1 MVRDDSGGGDG
12 AHRALAP
19 RAHGLQERQPPVRSA
34 DDQHVRRPGRRV
46 PSFSSGSA
54 SSCAGA
60 GARTRFLCSTF
71 TGVSSAASTPSAASM
86 PMSRADRSA
95 GTLPHADSST
105 ADALQDRHSAG
116 GPAIFVSPGSGS
128 RSGPFPLVTGLPA
141 APAVLAALQ
150 LGQPKSQPTDQLD
163 PRPARVER
171 DAARLH
177 RESAYHPGSCQWP
190 RRQYTLP
197 ALGRVEFCEVARP
210 RFCQRYGPFR
220 Q

>member
-1 MVRDDSGGGDG
+1 MTV
-12 AHRALAP
+12 P
-19 RAHGLQERQPPVRSA
+19 RKSVESDAGSLTNTANRRFASA
-34 DDQHVRRPGRRV
+34 TI
-46 PSFSSGSA
+46 A
-54 SSCAGA
+54 SSPK
-60 GARTRFLCSTF
+60 LPST
-71 TGVSSAASTPSAASM
+71 

-163 PRPARVER
+163 PRPARH
-171 DAARLH
+171 AALNGKGPQSPH
-177 RESAYHPGSCQWP
+177 CSPLKPHLNSGN
-190 RRQYTLP
+190 TLTA
-197 ALGRVEFCEVARP
+197 ALPTQAITAADIRVGGGDEVI
-210 RFCQRYGPFR
+210 
-220 Q
+220 